1 MQLLKMY
8 RVYIFFLE
16 EIKYESTA
24 KVLHKMQPS
33 KFLQHN

>member
-1 MQLLKMY
+1 MQLLKM
-8 RVYIFFLE
+8 YIFFLE